1 MAKPKTPVARP
12 ARLWRIVL
20 VVSLALNLAVVG
32 IVVGAAVSG
41 RLGKGPPRSFDLGL
55 GPMARALDPQERRAI
70 GRGLRQDRA
79 LRDLDPRG
87 RIDGIVAVLLA
98 EPFDPQAF
106 RAMMD
111 EQAAKVAGFQGR
123 AQDALLEQI
132 IAMTPERR
140 RAFAAHLTEEMT
152 RERRSVPRNSG
163 G

>member
-1 MAKPKTPVARP
+1 MAEAETPRSRP
-12 ARLWRIVL
+12 SRLWRTVL
-20 VVSLALNLAVVG
+20 VVSLALNLAVAGV
-32 IVVGAAVSG
+32 VVGSAASG

-70 GRGLRQDRA
+70 GRSLRQDRA
-79 LRDLDPRG
+79 LRDLDLRG
-87 RIDGIVAVLLA
+87 RVEQVIAVLQA

-106 RAMMD
+106 RILLE
-111 EQAAKVAGFQGR
+111 EQAAKVAGLQTQ

-140 RAFAAHLTEEMT
+140 RAFAAHLTEEMA
-152 RERRSVPRNSG
+152 RDRRSGPRNSG